1 MIDALDKG
9 KEIFIEEAYER
20 LTDLENAL
28 LAMEET
34 PEDQDL
40 IDSVFRSIHT
50 LKGSGSMFGFDK
62 LAAFAHEIETVL
74 DHIREGSIKATA
86 ELVAL
91 ILSSHDQLKI
101 MVESPDDDQHDQEL
115 VTQITDKLKTFLPN
129 AEVQPE
135 KAPEK
140 PTEDDIEHNQ
150 ESSFRIRFKPDENLF
165 VTGSNPL
172 LLINELRSMGKALV
186 VAQTREIPSL
196 DQINPESCYTYWDII
211 LTTQKTKNEIK
222 DVFIFVEDLCELT
235 IEEIDS
241 STLDDPDDH
250 AYKKLGE
257 ILVEKGDIKE
267 EELNQVLNEQQPIG
281 EILKSTGLVTEDA
294 VRSALAEQQHVKQT
308 RESRVQIAAV
318 SNVRVSSEKL
328 DQLVDL
334 VGELVTVQARLAQL
348 AGNHDDSDLSVISE
362 EVETLTSELRD
373 NTMSIRLLPIGTTFN
388 KFKRLVRDLSH
399 DLDKKIQLVTEG
411 GDTELDKSVI
421 EQLNDPLVHIIRN
434 SVDHGIESPAE
445 REKAGKPGEGTVRLS
460 AVHSGAYVNI
470 TIEDDGAGL
479 NKNKIREKAI
489 EKGVISSDTE
499 LSNDELYNLI
509 FAPGFSTAQ
518 SVTNVSGRG
527 VGMDVVKRQIEAL
540 RGSVE
545 VTSTLGKGTQLTMKL
560 PLTLAIIDG
569 LLVSIQ
575 DEKFVLPLSAVEECI
590 ELSREDESALNGKSV
605 SNVRGTLIPFINLRK
620 EFRISG
626 TPPEIQ
632 QIVITEING
641 QNIGFVVDNVIGE
654 HQTVIKS
661 LGTVYKNIQGI
672 SGATI
677 LGDGTVAL
685 IIDLPQMF
693 TTVQKEES
701 EFLQ

>member
-140 PTEDDIEHNQ
+140 PTEDDIEQNQ